1 MCNCSTYYCSED
13 NQHYPECDFDENV
26 CNFNAK
32 FFNRESS
39 HKEREIIEED
49 DDDLPF

>member
-1 MCNCSTYYCSED
+1 MCNCGIYYCSED

-26 CNFNAK
+26 CNFNAR

-39 HKEREIIEED
+39 HPDLVEKEEEE
-49 DDDLPF
+49 DDLPF